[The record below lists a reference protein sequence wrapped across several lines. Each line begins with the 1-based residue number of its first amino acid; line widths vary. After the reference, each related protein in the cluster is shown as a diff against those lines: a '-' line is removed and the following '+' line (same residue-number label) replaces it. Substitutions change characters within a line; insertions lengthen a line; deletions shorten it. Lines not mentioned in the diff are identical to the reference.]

1 MLVASYIFEYAE
13 NIRDKYPYPLSPRSE
28 NRHATRSGSGR
39 VSESH
44 QILHCLES
52 GLNSPCKLM
61 NSSEMDSIQLA
72 LGENCGT
79 LVIEICQ

>member
-1 MLVASYIFEYAE
+1 MQK
-13 NIRDKYPYPLSPRSE
+13 IRDKDSYSLGSMKIDMLL
-28 NRHATRSGSGR
+28 HSGSGR

-52 GLNSPCKLM
+52 GLESPCKLM

-79 LVIEICQ
+79 LVIEFVNECFFQ